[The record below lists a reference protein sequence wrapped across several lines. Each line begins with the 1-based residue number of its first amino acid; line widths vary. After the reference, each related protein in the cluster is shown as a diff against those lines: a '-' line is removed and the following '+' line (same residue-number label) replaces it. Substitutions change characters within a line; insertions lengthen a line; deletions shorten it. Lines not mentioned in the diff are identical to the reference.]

1 MFAKKA
7 LGASPGRP
15 GRQVDPSNKS
25 KMRADAPSW
34 ALVNFLSWQV
44 VDLSGN
50 PKCPLPKQPLE
61 KVSERPGKV
70 GREFRQQTG
79 VSTVETNVFAVW

>member
-15 GRQVDPSNKS
+15 ERQVDPSNNS

-34 ALVNFLSWQV
+34 ALVNFLSQQV
-44 VDLSGN
+44 LGLSEN
-50 PKCPLPKQPLE
+50 PKCPLPKEPLE
-61 KVSERPGKV
+61 KVSERPGEV

-79 VSTVETNVFAVW
+79 VSTVETNVFAVQ